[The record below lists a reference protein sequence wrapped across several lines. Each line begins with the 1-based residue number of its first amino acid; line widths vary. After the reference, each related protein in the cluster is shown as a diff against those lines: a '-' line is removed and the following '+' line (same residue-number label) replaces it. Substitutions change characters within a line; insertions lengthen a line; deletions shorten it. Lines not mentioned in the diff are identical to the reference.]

1 MLIFRPEENIEIWND
16 RWLLLQGGK
25 KLVSRTIE
33 QSESAKLCF
42 QIWKCSQ
49 STLFSFL
56 HSPNISISLCADF
69 RIKGAYLR
77 FKIFCRIFFLH
88 KKALEDLNLF
98 LHHSGFDNFC
108 ISVSFFF
115 NEMSCVKRSK
125 CHLTNEAHFRSL
137 NCISHFSMVLHDIIS
152 CLTSSGCA
160 LFLLLLVCCY
170 SVWLI

>member
-16 RWLLLQGGK
+16 KWLLLQGGK
-25 KLVSRTIE
+25 KLVFRTIE
-33 QSESAKLCF
+33 QNESAKLCF

-77 FKIFCRIFFLH
+77 FKIFCLIFLH
-88 KKALEDLNLF
+88 KLSTGRFESVFASFRFWQFSHL
-98 LHHSGFDNFC
+98 C
-108 ISVSFFF
+108 IFFF
-115 NEMSCVKRSK
+115 NEMSCVKRSE
-125 CHLTNEAHFRSL
+125 CQLTTEAHFGSL

-152 CLTSSGCA
+152 CLTSSCSV